1 MPTSAPLLDRL
12 KDAYK
17 EANKDVN
24 STSADEADKIIF
36 SLQPEAI
43 AEKAIDEVVSP
54 GMTVIYD
61 RERGS
66 LTVCFSFSQGYR
78 GMLVEWMDA
87 NNKVLGYTFA
97 YGRNDPFVTATRRNR
112 SHQIKKL
119 PISYEIGSFLVR
131 TENPMR

>member
-1 MPTSAPLLDRL
+1 MPTGAPLLDRL
-12 KDAYK
+12 KKAYTDA
-17 EANKDVN
+17 N
-24 STSADEADKIIF
+24 STPADDVVF
-36 SLQPEAI
+36 SLQPTSA
-43 AEKAIDEVVSP
+43 AQAAIDAVKSP

-112 SHQIKKL
+112 SHQIRKL

-131 TENPMR
+131 TENLMR